1 MYSREKGQ
9 SLRTTCKSL
18 IYNEKS
24 MELPNK
30 NGELNTCIYFKSFC
44 NSPKTI
50 GKRILMH
57 KLMSKKRTGENINL
71 ERGTIQK
78 IREG

>member
-1 MYSREKGQ
+1 
-9 SLRTTCKSL
+9 
-18 IYNEKS
+18 

-57 KLMSKKRTGENINL
+57 KLMSKKRTGEKINL
-71 ERGTIQK
+71 ERGTI
-78 IREG
+78 